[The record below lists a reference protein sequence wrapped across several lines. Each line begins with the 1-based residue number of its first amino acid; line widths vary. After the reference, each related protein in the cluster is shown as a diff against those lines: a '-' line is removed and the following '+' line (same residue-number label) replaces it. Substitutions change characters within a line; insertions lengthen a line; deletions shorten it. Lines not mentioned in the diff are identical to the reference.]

1 MRQRRDLAPLRA
13 LIAGESDADARGG
26 LGNLRRIFLHAAGD
40 DPERAVRKRP
50 LQLDGLVR
58 RRGHPGL
65 NLVGSQDHRHRLWVD
80 RADLSVRLR
89 RQEREDVVRSLAL
102 LDLPDRRPVGPDA
115 GEAGERAGLIEREP
129 DVAALF
135 ERVGIM

>member
-1 MRQRRDLAPLRA
+1 
-13 LIAGESDADARGG
+13 
-26 LGNLRRIFLHAAGD
+26 
-40 DPERAVRKRP
+40 
-50 LQLDGLVR
+50 
-58 RRGHPGL
+58 
-65 NLVGSQDHRHRLWVD
+65 VD

-102 LDLPDRRPVGPDA
+102 LDLPDRRPVAPDA

>member
-1 MRQRRDLAPLRA
+1 
-13 LIAGESDADARGG
+13 
-26 LGNLRRIFLHAAGD
+26 
-40 DPERAVRKRP
+40 
-50 LQLDGLVR
+50 
-58 RRGHPGL
+58 
-65 NLVGSQDHRHRLWVD
+65 VD